1 MKWLK
6 QLSLLALTSLAS
18 VAIASPAN
26 APKEIWGKWVVVG
39 NELAPSKVEAYFRN
53 DPSLTGSTLDV
64 GPHDIHWV
72 GHDAWNGL
80 CSSYKIVPDGNR
92 HYKLFCQGQGAD
104 DATFDMR
111 VTRDGKSMTMEWF
124 DLLILHLQR
133 R

>member
-26 APKEIWGKWVVVG
+26 APKVIWGKWVVVG

-104 DATFDMR
+104 D
-111 VTRDGKSMTMEWF
+111 
-124 DLLILHLQR
+124 
-133 R
+133 